1 MAINLDFSGA
11 PEQRSFDLIPAK
23 AQVPVIAHIRAG
35 GEGDERLLKS
45 TDSGLWMLT
54 LELTVTEGEHAKRK
68 IFTRLFLGHINSI
81 NPTDG
86 QKTAIANSTAT
97 IRAMIEAMRGIDPK
111 DTSAAAME
119 ARKIDSLMALNGAEF
134 WIEVGIEK
142 GKDGRD
148 DQNRVNSVLHL
159 KPGQSRPEPRPPSGA
174 GAGAANR
181 PTSNGAAV
189 GDAETARWAS

>member
-1 MAINLDFSGA
+1 MAINLNFNNA

-23 AQVPVIAHIRAG
+23 TQVPVIAHIRAG

-54 LELTVTEGEHAKRK
+54 LELTVTEGEYAKRK
-68 IFTRLFLGHINSI
+68 LFTRLFLDHISTI
-81 NPTDG
+81 TPSEG
-86 QKTAIANSTAT
+86 QKTAIASSNAT
-97 IRAMIEAMRGIDPK
+97 MRAIIEAMRGIDPK

-119 ARKIDSLMALNGAEF
+119 ARKINSLMDINGAEF
-134 WIEVGIEK
+134 WIEIGIEK
-142 GKDGRD
+142 GKDGRE

-159 KPGQSRPEPRPPSGA
+159 KPGQTRPEPRPPAGA

-181 PTSNGAAV
+181 PTANGAV
-189 GDAETARWAS
+189 GDAATARWAS